1 MNSRTP
7 ILDARPFTLPY
18 RPAVGIMLINKDGL
32 VWTGR
37 RLPKWSGDKSAYI
50 WQMPQGG
57 IGKGEEPLE
66 AAYRELEE
74 ETNVTSAEL
83 IAEYPGWLTYDLP
96 ADLLGVAC
104 KGRYRGQRQR
114 WYAMRFYGDDSE
126 IDIRARRGH
135 KAEFDRW
142 RWRPITELV
151 ENVVPFKR
159 HVYKTVTVAFD
170 AFVKPGAKPLDF
182 TRSENHW
189 R

>member
-1 MNSRTP
+1 MNSHSP
-7 ILDARPFTLPY
+7 FQDARPFELPY
-18 RPAVGIMLINKDGL
+18 RPSVGIVLINKDGL
-32 VWTGR
+32 IWTGR

-57 IGKGEEPLE
+57 IDTGEEPLE

-96 ADLLGVAC
+96 SSLLGVAC

-126 IDIRARRGH
+126 INIRARRGH
-135 KAEFDRW
+135 KPEFDRW
-142 RWRPITELV
+142 RWWPIMELADCV
-151 ENVVPFKR
+151 APFKR
-159 HVYKTVTVAFD
+159 EVYEKVAA
-170 AFVKPGAKPLDF
+170 AFEAFAKPGVRPPELANL
-182 TRSENHW
+182 ENHW